1 MKKIFVCVA
10 IVFAVTISSAQA
22 SEICDAQSKL
32 ANTIME
38 ARQNGMPMRQ
48 MMNIV
53 GNDGDESTKLS
64 RILVKAAYEVPRYHS
79 EDMKARTATE
89 FSNEVYLMC
98 IKATED

>member
-1 MKKIFVCVA
+1 MKKIFVCAA
-10 IVFAVTISSAQA
+10 IVFAVTVSSAQA
-22 SEICDAQSKL
+22 NDMCDGQSKL

-53 GNDGDESTKLS
+53 GNDGDASTKLS
-64 RILVKAAYEVPRYHS
+64 RALVKAAYGVPRYHS
-79 EDMKARTATE
+79 EGMKTRIATE

-98 IKATED
+98 LEATED